1 LSPPLLLDSH
11 ALLWW
16 QTDDPRLGA
25 AAREAME
32 QPDAVLAFSVASIW
46 ELGIKRAQKKLDL
59 PETLLATLAE
69 EEFTELRVSSAH
81 ALLASA
87 LPSHHRD
94 PFDRMLVAQAQSE
107 SLTLVTNDAQ
117 IAAYEVPVLW

>member
-1 LSPPLLLDSH
+1 
-11 ALLWW
+11 
-16 QTDDPRLGA
+16 
-25 AAREAME
+25 ME